1 MGTYPGNNME
11 QIWRYSPLLRELRRS
26 LEAPPE
32 GICSKCVHWRSCR
45 GKCVME
51 NYVVGGCFS
60 APHLFCG
67 TARKWGCSPW
77 EGSMDSARSILKP
90 SSWPWA
96 PGGRWCT
103 GRRWPGRRFG
113 PDAGPSD
120 GGKTTAAYNLAGLGW
135 RLIGDD
141 SVVVAQGTDG
151 VVRTLPCGSHRM
163 RTGRYMIA
171 PAVLRGLVFL
181 EKGREM
187 VLPVAPDYGFY
198 RAERTGWLMA
208 RDIVPRSVLLEA
220 RGFLDYLLRKFPA
233 AVYRTGPR
241 DSGERLLEWLIS
253 L

>member
-1 MGTYPGNNME
+1 
-11 QIWRYSPLLRELRRS
+11 
-26 LEAPPE
+26 
-32 GICSKCVHWRSCR
+32 
-45 GKCVME
+45 
-51 NYVVGGCFS
+51 
-60 APHLFCG
+60 
-67 TARKWGCSPW
+67 
-77 EGSMDSARSILKP
+77 MDSARSILR
-90 SSWPWA
+90 A
-96 PGGRWCT
+96 QLMAV
-103 GRRWPGRRFG
+103 G
-113 PDAGPSD
+113 PRGAVVHGAAVAREEGSVLMLAPSD